1 MTSSFNYI
9 RQVLIDKFE
18 VDADAIKPEATFET
32 LGLDSLTMVELMFD
46 VSEKYDIEIPTDK
59 LDFTTLGEAVALID
73 EALQA
78 KDSL

>member
-1 MTSSFNYI
+1 LTSTFDFI
-9 RQVLIDKFE
+9 RQTLIDKFE
-18 VDADAIKPEATFET
+18 VDAEVISREATLET
-32 LGLDSLTMVELMFD
+32 LGLDSLTMVELLFD

-78 KDSL
+78 KGS